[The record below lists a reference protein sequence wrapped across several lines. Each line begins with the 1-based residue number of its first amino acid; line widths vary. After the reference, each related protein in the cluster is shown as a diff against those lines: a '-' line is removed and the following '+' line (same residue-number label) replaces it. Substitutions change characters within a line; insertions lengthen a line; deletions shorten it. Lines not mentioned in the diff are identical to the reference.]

1 MGVANT
7 TFIMTYAR
15 LMRDL
20 PFERPERVAIVR
32 TLDGRGREGGVS
44 YPDFE
49 DFRQDS
55 QVFDGRAAAFAI
67 NTISLGRDGAVP
79 EQFDG
84 LYVSADTFTV
94 LRVTPVIGRDFSAA
108 DDSETLLIRTRAT
121 LGRIRSYRHGARRRG
136 GEGDRSEALGRT
148 PGRR

>member
-7 TFIMTYAR
+7 TFIMMYAR

-49 DFRQDS
+49 DFRQDA
-55 QVFDGRAAAFAI
+55 QVFYGRAAAFAI

-94 LRVTPVIGRDFSAA
+94 LRVTPVIGRDFS
-108 DDSETLLIRTRAT
+108 
-121 LGRIRSYRHGARRRG
+121 GRRRFG
-136 GEGDRSEALGRT
+136 NATHPYASYAGANPFVST
-148 PGRR
+148 RRAATWR